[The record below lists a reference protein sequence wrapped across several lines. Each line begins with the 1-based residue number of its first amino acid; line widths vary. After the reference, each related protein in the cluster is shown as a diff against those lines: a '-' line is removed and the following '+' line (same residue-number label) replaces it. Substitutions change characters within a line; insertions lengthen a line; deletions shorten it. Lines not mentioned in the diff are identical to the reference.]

1 MLATLLSATLLGLD
15 GRPIRVEVD
24 VAPGLPGFTIVGL
37 ADAALRESRERVRGA
52 LRNAGF
58 IYPARRITVN
68 LSPADLPK
76 AGASV
81 DLAIAVGMLMGSEQ
95 FRAAPGRIALI
106 GELGLG
112 GEVRSVLGLLP
123 MLAALGRH
131 GVRRVIVPADGMLEA
146 ALVTS
151 IEAIPCRTLEEAVGH
166 LRARRRAPLAIPARV
181 ALADEAVES
190 DPLGRAV
197 ELNGIGQRSDLAQP
211 IPDLSEVRGQA
222 EARRALEVAIAG
234 GHGILLIGPPGGGKT
249 LLART
254 IPGLVPPL
262 TDGAALAATII
273 ASASGEGPITG
284 LIRTPPF
291 RAPHHTSSYA
301 AIVGGGPALSPGEI
315 TRADHGTLF
324 LDELPEFDRDVLEA
338 LRQPLEDGRV
348 TIARAARSV
357 TFPASF
363 QFVAAMN
370 PCRCGFAGS
379 SACACPTGAPDRY
392 VNRISGPLRDRIDIW
407 VWMPAISAAS
417 IIRGLEPETSATVAE
432 RIARARAVQMTRS
445 NGHLNSRVTGRTMR
459 EGCQLGRVERARAIA
474 LADSERMSGRGTDR
488 LLRVA
493 RTIADLDGALRV
505 QTVHLEEAARWRAPA
520 THSPLA
526 LAS

>member
-1 MLATLLSATLLGLD
+1 MLATLVSATLLGIE

-24 VAPGLPGFTIVGL
+24 VASGLPGFTIVGL

-52 LRNAGF
+52 VRNAGF
-58 IYPARRITVN
+58 TYPARRITVN

-95 FRAAPGRIALI
+95 FRAASGRIALI

-112 GEVRSVLGLLP
+112 GDVRSVPGLLS
-123 MLAALGRH
+123 MLAALARY
-131 GVRRVIVPADGMLEA
+131 GVGRVIVPADNLPEA
-146 ALVTS
+146 DLVRS
-151 IEAIPCRTLEEAVGH
+151 IDSIGCRTLEEAVSQ
-166 LRARRRAPLAIPARV
+166 LRARRRAAPAAPARV
-181 ALADEAVES
+181 ALADDRSAS
-190 DPLGRAV
+190 DPLGAV
-197 ELNGIGQRSDLAQP
+197 AATPVVMGGGTRGP
-211 IPDLSEVRGQA
+211 VIPDLSEVRGQA
-222 EARRALEVAIAG
+222 EARRALEIALAG
-234 GHGILLIGPPGGGKT
+234 GHGIMLIGPPGGGKT

-262 TDGAALAATII
+262 GDEAALEATIV
-273 ASASGEGPITG
+273 ASAAGEGPIVA
-284 LIRTPPF
+284 LVRSPPF

-301 AIVGGGPALSPGEI
+301 AIVGGGPGLTPGEV

-357 TFPASF
+357 TFPAAF
-363 QFVAAMN
+363 QLVAAMN

-379 SACACPTGAPDRY
+379 GRCECPRGGPERY
-392 VNRISGPLRDRIDIW
+392 LIRVSGPLRDRIDIW

-417 IIRGLEPETSATVAE
+417 MVQGIEPEPSPVVAA
-432 RIARARAVQMTRS
+432 RIAAARAIQAARP
-445 NGHLNSRVTGRTMR
+445 GGLLNARVSGRALRAVCGLSR
-459 EGCQLGRVERARAIA
+459 LERARAIA
-474 LADSERMSGRGTDR
+474 LGDRERMSGRGTER

-493 RTIADLDGALRV
+493 RTIADLDASARV
-505 QTVHLEEAARWRAPA
+505 QVDHLEEAARWRAPA
-520 THSPLA
+520 ARSPLA
-526 LAS
+526 LAG